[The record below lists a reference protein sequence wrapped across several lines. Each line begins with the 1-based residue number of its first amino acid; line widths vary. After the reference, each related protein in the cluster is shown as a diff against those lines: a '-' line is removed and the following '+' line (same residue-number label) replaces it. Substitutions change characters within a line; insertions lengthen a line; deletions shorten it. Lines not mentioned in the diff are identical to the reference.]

1 MSAEDISVEGSS
13 AEGSGIENVNIEA
26 LDLGG
31 LTLTPST
38 LVFIV
43 LGLTLAAFIW
53 GRFRYDLVALAALLG
68 SVMLGL
74 VPAESA
80 FAGFGHPAVITV
92 AAVLVLSRGFERS
105 GVVDIIANQVLKVGE
120 NLLLQL
126 LVLVGTIVLLSGIMN
141 NVGALALLLP
151 VAMRLAREHNTSPSL
166 LLMPLAFGSL
176 LGGLTTLIGTP
187 PNIIISSYRREV
199 TDEAFS
205 MFSFSPVGILVALAG
220 LAFIVLVGWRLTP
233 KRSGQASADEMFDTA
248 NYLVELKV
256 GEESK
261 AKGLTLQQLRDEL
274 DETIPVLAVVRDD
287 NRRAGYNFHGALEE
301 GDILLLEAGPDE
313 LQMLED
319 KVGLSA
325 IAELDEEAEA
335 DSEVEDAEHPA
346 SNKEADKA
354 KNKDA
359 AQDQQ
364 RVDTEGLQLIEA
376 VVRNDSM
383 MINRSVR
390 ELRLN
395 HQFGLHLV
403 AVARDGGRLKQRLRD
418 IRFKNGDVLLLQ
430 GSENEISDS
439 LASLGCLPLASR
451 ELHLGQPRKLAVS
464 IAIFALAIMAMLFD
478 LLPAAVAM
486 STAALISLL
495 IGVLPLR
502 EGYQAIDGPV
512 IVLLAAM
519 IPVGEALE
527 TSGGADLI
535 ANALLSFGSDWPV
548 VVTMVGLFLL
558 SMLLSNVVN
567 NAAAALLM
575 APIAVSLANGF
586 DVSLDPFL
594 MVVAVSASCAF
605 LTPIGH
611 QSNTLV
617 LGPGGYRFG
626 DYWKL
631 GLPLSLVVLIVA
643 MPMIL
648 LVWPL

>member
-1 MSAEDISVEGSS
+1 MTLES
-13 AEGSGIENVNIEA
+13 
-26 LDLGG
+26 LG
-31 LTLTPST
+31 LTPST

-43 LGLTLAAFIW
+43 LGLTLVAFIW

-74 VPAESA
+74 VPADEA

-105 GVVDIIANQVLKVGE
+105 GVVDVIANQVLKVGE
-120 NLLLQL
+120 RLMLQL
-126 LVLVGTIVLLSGIMN
+126 LVLVGTVVVLSGVMN

-187 PNIIISSYRREV
+187 PNIIISAYRGNITGES
-199 TDEAFS
+199 FGI
-205 MFSFSPVGILVALAG
+205 FSFSPVGIAVALVG

-233 KRSGQASADEMFDTA
+233 KRSGQSAADDMFDTA
-248 NYLVELKV
+248 NYLVELNVTKD
-256 GEESK
+256 SK
-261 AKGLTLQQLRDEL
+261 ANGLTLQQLRDEL
-274 DETIPVLAVVRDD
+274 DETIPVLAVVRED
-287 NRRAGYNFHGALEE
+287 NRRAGYQFHGVLQE

-313 LQMLED
+313 LKLLED

-325 IAELDEEAEA
+325 IAEPEEQE
-335 DSEVEDAEHPA
+335 
-346 SNKEADKA
+346 
-354 KNKDA
+354 A
-359 AQDQQ
+359 AQEQETDAKKDDERQP
-364 RVDTEGLQLIEA
+364 VDTEGLQLIEA

-390 ELRLN
+390 QLRLN

-418 IRFKNGDVLLLQ
+418 IRFQTGDVLLLQ
-430 GSENEISDS
+430 GSENEIADS
-439 LASLGCLPLASR
+439 LSSLGCLPLASR
-451 ELHLGQPRKLAVS
+451 ELHLGQPRKLAISVG
-464 IAIFALAIMAMLFD
+464 IFALAIVAMLFD

-486 STAALISLL
+486 STAALVSLL

-502 EGYQAIDGPV
+502 DGYQAIDGPV

-519 IPVGEALE
+519 LPVGEALE
-527 TSGGADLI
+527 TSGGADII
-535 ANALLSFGSDWPV
+535 ADALLRFGVEWPIIV
-548 VVTMVGLFLL
+548 SLVGLFLL

-575 APIAVSLANGF
+575 APIAASLANGF
-586 DVSLDPFL
+586 DASLDPFL

-631 GLPLSLVVLIVA
+631 GLPLSLVVMAVA
-643 MPMIL
+643 IPAIL
-648 LVWPL
+648 WVWPL